1 MHHHCGL
8 LPNKRVSLVVLVSGQ
23 HDYSLSKNRIREL
36 LPVQLS
42 AHVFN
47 FGSSSRKISFF
58 QNYELLAPTIAA
70 LSCKF
75 SLLLAKSFVN
85 LFFVKNEKLK

>member
-47 FGSSSRKISFF
+47 FGPSSRKISFF